1 MKGRE
6 EMRVKRGDIAF
17 VVVVVVDGV
26 GRGLFGEER
35 NSARGFVSA

>member
-17 VVVVVVDGV
+17 VVVVDGV
-26 GRGLFGEER
+26 GRNLFGEE
-35 NSARGFVSA
+35 SSSSERGFVSA